1 MRYSTREYQSD
12 SSSLPLGRSAD
23 WIPTSC
29 TPGWRDTPGVHSECY
44 RRTTTRTT
52 KSLDTGLSISVLR
65 RALDGVDDEYIDGAA
80 LRVEL
85 QSELFLQ
92 RRID

>member
-1 MRYSTREYQSD
+1 MNPVRGST
-12 SSSLPLGRSAD
+12 SSLCNQEEVTPIESSRARQF
-23 WIPTSC
+23 PTNHS
-29 TPGWRDTPGVHSECY
+29 HSECY

>member
-1 MRYSTREYQSD
+1 MAGHAGRALGVLSKNDD
-12 SSSLPLGRSAD
+12 S
-23 WIPTSC
+23 
-29 TPGWRDTPGVHSECY
+29 HNQ
-44 RRTTTRTT
+44 
-52 KSLDTGLSISVLR
+52 SLDTGLSISVLR

>member
-1 MRYSTREYQSD
+1 MIHRRC
-12 SSSLPLGRSAD
+12 RSAD
-23 WIPTSC
+23 QLTGSQRRARPD
-29 TPGWRDTPGVHSECY
+29 GGDTPGVHSECY

-65 RALDGVDDEYIDGAA
+65 RTLDGVDDEYIDGAA
-80 LRVEL
+80 LRVEF

>member
-1 MRYSTREYQSD
+1 MHARMAGHAGRA
-12 SSSLPLGRSAD
+12 LG
-23 WIPTSC
+23 
-29 TPGWRDTPGVHSECY
+29 ECY
-44 RRTTTRTT
+44 RRTATRTT

-92 RRID
+92 CRID

>member
-1 MRYSTREYQSD
+1 MTFGTRR
-12 SSSLPLGRSAD
+12 LVAVAD
-23 WIPTSC
+23 QPTGSQRRARPVGGTRPC
-29 TPGWRDTPGVHSECY
+29 VHSECY

-52 KSLDTGLSISVLR
+52 KSLDTGRSISVLR

>member
-1 MRYSTREYQSD
+1 MDRAETSQTPLKRPDTSRKTFGLTTRDGQGLSEIVCVRPHGHW
-12 SSSLPLGRSAD
+12 SSL
-23 WIPTSC
+23 
-29 TPGWRDTPGVHSECY
+29 
-44 RRTTTRTT
+44 
-52 KSLDTGLSISVLR
+52 SVLR